1 MVNYKLKYLKYKLK
15 YEKLKQKGGGDT
27 SNSIPS
33 KLNELYN
40 KNIMLYK
47 QHNIPNFKDIYLA
60 SQNFF
65 KNKELNEKNFNNFI
79 NIKLFENINKTLLK
93 QIFKENYEYY
103 KNNPPTI
110 NKFEILLKQKNLY
123 GGSVGMGLL
132 YFILGLCVFITILG
146 NHNSSMNRARIRNKN
161 VESIEIIENM
171 PYSKFEKMNSKKQD
185 EWLKWA
191 EDELSKY

>member
-40 KNIMLYK
+40 RNIMLYK

-65 KNKELNEKNFNNFI
+65 KNKELNEKNFNDFI
-79 NIKLFENINKTLLK
+79 NTKLFENINKTLLK
-93 QIFKENYEYY
+93 QIFKEKYEYY

-132 YFILGLCVFITILG
+132 FFILGLIVFIIIMS
-146 NHNSSMNRARIRNKN
+146 NFRSNDWMDRERAIIKKLERI
-161 VESIEIIENM
+161 
-171 PYSKFEKMNSKKQD
+171 EKMQYGEFVSMTPEEQ
-185 EWLKWA
+185 ERWLSWA
-191 EDELSKY
+191 NRQLDKY